1 MKSIIEVFH
10 HGTWMPAAEIA
21 PMGASD
27 RGEVCWFEYLPEY
40 VFGDSPLPISLNLPV
55 ALDAGLGGHG
65 GRPCP
70 PFIYDLVPQG
80 RGRDF
85 LLRELQLADA
95 DELIF
100 PLVQAGAFNPV
111 GNLRLDSAVRFF
123 EARQGDHV
131 LEARGFTQAEIIG
144 RSEEFLEHI
153 WLHAMLSAGTTG
165 VQGAAP
171 KFLLVQD
178 ADERWFADLA
188 LPDAAARKHW
198 LVKLPRG
205 RTEADLA
212 VLRNEAAYLR
222 VAALAGLRCEAGVHF
237 ERNML
242 FVPRFDRR
250 VGPQGAERL
259 HQESLAAV
267 AGLRGFGAAASHFDL
282 LPALLRVVSDPL
294 SEALEYLKR
303 DILNLAL
310 RNTDNHARNTA
321 LQRLP
326 DGRVQLTPVFDL
338 APMYL
343 DPEMIIRSCRWR
355 SADGRQPDAWGD
367 IIAQLK
373 IADSLRQPLLAGL
386 RAFADVIATLPETMR
401 EAGVDTFVIEDCLPA
416 IASQHQRLQAISNG
430 AA

>member
-1 MKSIIEVFH
+1 MKSIIEIFRRGAWV
-10 HGTWMPAAEIA
+10 PAAEIA
-21 PMGASD
+21 PLDSNG
-27 RGEVCWFEYLPEY
+27 RGDACWFEYLPEY
-40 VFGDSPLPISLNLPV
+40 VFGDDPQPISLTLPV
-55 ALDAGLGGHG
+55 ALDAGLGGYG

-70 PFIYDLVPQG
+70 PFFYDLVPQG

-85 LLRELQLADA
+85 LLRELQLGDA
-95 DELIF
+95 DDLVF

-123 EARQGDHV
+123 EARRGNHG

-171 KFLLVQD
+171 KFLLAQD

-205 RTEADLA
+205 RSEADLA

-222 VAALAGLRCEAGVHF
+222 VAALVGLRCEVGAHF

-250 VGPQGAERL
+250 IGPKGLERL
-259 HQESLAAV
+259 PQESLAAV

-282 LPALLRVVSDPL
+282 LPALLKCVSDPL
-294 SEALEYLKR
+294 TEALEYLKR

-326 DGRVQLTPVFDL
+326 DGRVQITPLFDF

-343 DPEMIIRSCRWR
+343 DPEMIVRSCRWR
-355 SADGRQPDAWGD
+355 CADGRQPEAWGD
-367 IIAQLK
+367 IIAQLA
-373 IADSLRQPLLAGL
+373 IPDALRQALLASL
-386 RAFADVIATLPETMR
+386 HAFAEVIAALPETMR
-401 EAGVDTFVIEDCLPA
+401 EAGVDTFVIEDCLSA
-416 IASQHQRLQAISNG
+416 ITTQHHRLQSISNG
-430 AA
+430 VA